1 SLAEVGIG
9 FDTLGRI
16 TIDKSRLTEALD
28 EAPLEVARLFAGDGA
43 SGGRF
48 VALEDLISTYTQ
60 AGGLVADVRQRI
72 GTQVSQLAARI
83 SVLEE
88 QLALRRA
95 ALQAEFIAADRAM
108 SQLNSQSSS
117 LMQLAGQFR
126 LF

>member
-83 SVLEE
+83 SVLDE
-88 QLALRRA
+88 QSALRLAVFRGEFMAVERA
-95 ALQAEFIAADRAM
+95 IAHA
-108 SQLNSQSSS
+108 
-117 LMQLAGQFR
+117 
-126 LF
+126 